1 MTARTI
7 LFCVVGAN
15 IGGRPA
21 AACRVGSG
29 RCSRSPLVAALG
41 LALWLFGRSGP
52 WRSPSGQPHFASC
65 TYGGYVDG
73 WCAHLRVA
81 EDPRKPNGPM
91 ISLRIAVLPATKR
104 PAAGALFY
112 LEGGPGGAAT
122 AAAIRVNAFFAH
134 VQRHRDLVM
143 VDQRGT
149 GGSRR
154 LACPNGYV
162 RRADATAVTALSPTL
177 SRPARRRSAALHDE
191 CGCRRPGDR
200 ASHAGVRQDRSL
212 RRLLRRDARS
222 GVRASIPRVRTQ
234 RRSRRRLAAG
244 CPDLRRLRSQ
254 RGTGSRCATRALR
267 SCARLCSRLSASEAA
282 ARRAARTPAAP
293 RRRRRRR
300 TGKVLLRPDD
310 IAWTVDWLSETVEDA
325 ALIPFAVNAA
335 AHGDYT
341 TLATTYADRLG
352 GSNLEALARLVP
364 FWIILCS
371 EPWAAFDPA
380 ATARAG
386 RRSYLAEAAVA
397 RARLFRHACAV
408 VPKGRVPTD
417 AASRRVVHAPTL
429 LLAGGADPLDPT
441 ANLRGWR
448 RLFPRGR
455 LIVVPGAGHGTL
467 EYDCVQKLIARFV
480 DRASATAAQRLVCPA
495 RPAAS
500 VHDRIAGRLARARK
514 PTRFPACPCRR
525 HACRRRAVG
534 SRSVARASAAR
545 RRIRAATSAKPLL
558 VT

>member
-1 MTARTI
+1 MAAGSNAEEAAQSDNPLLRRW
-7 LFCVVGAN
+7 GEYR
-15 IGGRPA
+15 RPP
-21 AACRVGSG
+21 R
-29 RCSRSPLVAALG
+29 RSLPRWIWSLLAVSAVAALG
-41 LALWLFGRSGP
+41 LVLWLFGRSGP

-73 WCAHLRVA
+73 WCTHLRVP

-122 AAAIRVNAFFAH
+122 AAAIRVNDFFAQ
-134 VQRHRDLVM
+134 VQRNRDLVM

-162 RRADATAVTALSPTL
+162 RGADATAVT
-177 SRPARRRSAALHDE
+177 
-191 CGCRRPGDR
+191 GY
-200 ASHAGVRQDRSL
+200 L
-212 RRLLRRDARS
+212 RRCLARLDADPRLYTTSVAADDLETVRRTLGYGKIDLFGGSYGATLAQAYVRRYPESVRSVVLDGGSLPDVRIYDVSARNAEQALDA
-222 GVRASIPRVRTQ
+222 Q
-234 RRSRRRLAAG
+234 LA
-244 CPDLRRLRSQ
+244 
-254 RGTGSRCATRALR
+254 RCAAAPA
-267 SCARLCSRLSASEAA
+267 CARAY
-282 ARRAARTPAAP
+282 PHP
-293 RRRRRRR
+293 RRQLDELLARPPRRVAVAVA

-335 AHGDYT
+335 VHGDYT

-386 RRSYLAEAAVA
+386 RGSYLAEAAVA

-417 AASRRVVHAPTL
+417 AAGRRVVRVPTL

-480 DRASATAAQRLVCPA
+480 EHASATRLN
-495 RPAAS
+495 AS
-500 VHDRIAGRLARARK
+500 CV
-514 PTRFPACPCRR
+514 R
-525 HACRRRAVG
+525 HV
-534 SRSVARASAAR
+534 
-545 RRIRAATSAKPLL
+545 PLPPFI
-558 VT
+558 TG

>member
-1 MTARTI
+1 MLGSRARAMSNSSDNP
-7 LFCVVGAN
+7 LLRGW
-15 IGGRPA
+15 GEYRRPP
-21 AACRVGSG
+21 R
-29 RCSRSPLVAALG
+29 RSLPRWIWSLLAVSTVAALG
-41 LALWLFGRSGP
+41 LVLWLFGRSGP

-65 TYGGYVDG
+65 TFGGYVDG
-73 WCAHLRVA
+73 WCTHLRVS
-81 EDPRKPNGPM
+81 EDPRKPNGAM

-122 AAAIRVNAFFAH
+122 AAAIRVNDFFAQ
-134 VQRHRDLVM
+134 VQRNRDLVM

-162 RRADATAVTALSPTL
+162 RREDATAVT
-177 SRPARRRSAALHDE
+177 
-191 CGCRRPGDR
+191 GY
-200 ASHAGVRQDRSL
+200 L
-212 RRLLRRDARS
+212 RRCLDRLDADPRLYTTSVAADDLEIVRRTLGYDKIDLFGGSYGAMLAQAYVRRYPESVRSVVLDGGSLPDVRIYDVSARNAEQALD
-222 GVRASIPRVRTQ
+222 VQ
-234 RRSRRRLAAG
+234 LA
-244 CPDLRRLRSQ
+244 
-254 RGTGSRCATRALR
+254 RCA
-267 SCARLCSRLSASEAA
+267 
-282 ARRAARTPAAP
+282 AAP
-293 RRRRRRR
+293 ACAGAYPHPRRQLDELLARPPRRVALA

-310 IAWTVDWLSETVEDA
+310 IAWTVDWLSETVANA

-335 AHGDYT
+335 AHGDYA

-380 ATARAG
+380 ATARADRG
-386 RRSYLAEAAVA
+386 SYLAEAAVA

-417 AASRRVVHAPTL
+417 AASRRVVRIPTL

-448 RLFPRGR
+448 RLFPRGQ
-455 LIVVPGAGHGTL
+455 LIVVPDAGHGTL

-480 DRASATAAQRLVCPA
+480 EHASATWLN
-495 RPAAS
+495 AS
-500 VHDRIAGRLARARK
+500 CV
-514 PTRFPACPCRR
+514 R
-525 HACRRRAVG
+525 HV
-534 SRSVARASAAR
+534 
-545 RRIRAATSAKPLL
+545 PLPPFI
-558 VT
+558 TG

>member
-1 MTARTI
+1 
-7 LFCVVGAN
+7 
-15 IGGRPA
+15 
-21 AACRVGSG
+21 
-29 RCSRSPLVAALG
+29 
-41 LALWLFGRSGP
+41 
-52 WRSPSGQPHFASC
+52 
-65 TYGGYVDG
+65 
-73 WCAHLRVA
+73 
-81 EDPRKPNGPM
+81 M

-122 AAAIRVNAFFAH
+122 AAAIRVNAFFAQ

-162 RRADATAVTALSPTL
+162 RGTDATAVTGVSPTV

-200 ASHAGVRQDRSL
+200 ASNAWVRRIDLFGGSYGATLAQAYVRRYPESVRSVVL
-212 RRLLRRDARS
+212 DSASLPDVRIYDLSARNAE
-222 GVRASIPRVRTQ
+222 RALEAQ
-234 RRSRRRLAAG
+234 LA
-244 CPDLRRLRSQ
+244 
-254 RGTGSRCATRALR
+254 RCASA
-267 SCARLCSRLSASEAA
+267 SACARAY
-282 ARRAARTPAAP
+282 PHP
-293 RRRRRRR
+293 RRQLDQLLARPPRLVALS

-310 IAWTVDWLSETVEDA
+310 IAWTVDWLSETAEDA
-325 ALIPFAVNAA
+325 AIIPFAVNAA

-352 GSNLEALARLVP
+352 GSNLETLARLVP
-364 FWIILCS
+364 FWAILCS

-386 RRSYLAEAAVA
+386 GGSYLAQAAVA
-397 RARLFRHACAV
+397 RARLFRRACAV

-417 AASRRVVHAPTL
+417 AASPRVVHVPTL

-448 RLFPRGR
+448 RLFPRGH

-467 EYDCVQKLIARFV
+467 RYDCVQKLIARFV
-480 DRASATAAQRLVCPA
+480 DRARATGSTPH
-495 RPAAS
+495 AS
-500 VHDRIAGRLARARK
+500 D
-514 PTRFPACPCRR
+514 TCRYL
-525 HACRRRAVG
+525 
-534 SRSVARASAAR
+534 RS
-545 RRIRAATSAKPLL
+545 
-558 VT
+558 